1 MAGRLT
7 QRMDVLRPQTEV
19 HLMRMQPGAPVS
31 NTAMDSF
38 RIDPSRITT
47 NQFIKKGNSFG
58 SIEDIQ
64 AMTESPDGGVYRLSA
79 ANGLSDFNGA
89 ADKIT
94 ELSRR
99 LPEGAVVEF
108 VPDQMSGG
116 NYALS
121 DVAVGAGFGPPQQNY
136 VQYGVVSGRQL
147 QPVSPFGTL
156 PHYEAMKVKQAADSG
171 NTELAQELVEDL
183 KTKVNQG
190 VITADSLADVP
201 IRNTSDFMVDD
212 FMAGLPDSDPDKIE
226 WMQNLEL
233 TNRQNDEARR
243 QAKADVSGLMSVI
256 QPMTSSRRAQ
266 PFAMDPEV
274 KALDDQL
281 SIKASGTNLSPIQRG
296 EGPFA
301 DFYRQQEAKQR
312 AAREQRLNPSAA
324 DKRRTLENY
333 FAPDP
338 AIQRRAQQRAE
349 QQRLRQQEADQ
360 LNAIDVDQMTDAQF
374 EQWQLNQGF

>member
-19 HLMRMQPGAPVS
+19 HLMRMSPGERVS
-31 NTAMDSF
+31 NAARSNF
-38 RIDPSRITT
+38 RIDPSKITT
-47 NQFIKKGNSFG
+47 GQFIKKGDSFG

-79 ANGLSDFNGA
+79 ASGLSDFNGA
-89 ADKIT
+89 ANNIT
-94 ELSRR
+94 ELSSK

-108 VPDQMSGG
+108 VPDQMHGG
-116 NYALS
+116 NYSLS
-121 DVAVGAGFGPPQQNY
+121 DVAVSAGFGPPQQNY

-156 PHYEAMKVKQAADSG
+156 PHYEAMKIKQASANGD
-171 NTELAQELVEDL
+171 TELAQELVEDL

-190 VITADSLADVP
+190 VITADSLSDVP
-201 IRNTSDFMVDD
+201 IRDTGDFMVDD
-212 FMAGLPDSDPDKIE
+212 FMAGLPDSDPDKME
-226 WMQNLEL
+226 WMQDLDLNNKQVE
-233 TNRQNDEARR
+233 EFRR
-243 QAKADVSGLMSVI
+243 QAKADVSGLLSVI
-256 QPMTSSRRAQ
+256 QPRTSSRRAQ

-281 SIKASGTNLSPIQRG
+281 SIKASGLSPIQRG

-301 DFYRQQEAKQR
+301 DFYRQQEAQQK
-312 AAREQRLNPSAA
+312 AARNQRLNPSAA
-324 DKRRTLENY
+324 DKRKTIEDY
-333 FAPDP
+333 FAPSP
-338 AIQRRAQQRAE
+338 SVQRRAE
-349 QQRLRQQEADQ
+349 QQRLRQQQADQ

-374 EQWQLNQGF
+374 EQWQLDQGF

>member
-1 MAGRLT
+1 MAGRLS

-19 HLMRMQPGAPVS
+19 HLMRMQPGAPIS

-79 ANGLSDFNGA
+79 ANGLTDFNGA

-121 DVAVGAGFGPPQQNY
+121 DVAVGAGFGPPQLNY

-301 DFYRQQEAKQR
+301 DFYRQQEARQK

-324 DKRRTLENY
+324 DRRRSIQDY

-338 AIQRRAQQRAE
+338 SVQRRAE